1 LRLFNYIELKNKNLS
16 VIFVLIAVSMVVAGG
31 FLIGFLWAVK
41 KGQYDDHYS
50 PSVRILFDDE
60 ELKDQEKIKTKNT
73 EETETE
79 LKSSED

>member
-1 LRLFNYIELKNKNLS
+1 MS

-79 LKSSED
+79 SKSSED

>member
-1 LRLFNYIELKNKNLS
+1 MS

-41 KGQYDDHYS
+41 KGQYEDHYS

-60 ELKDQEKIKTKNT
+60 EIKDQEESKDKDI
-73 EETETE
+73 EEDDINSE
-79 LKSSED
+79 SSKDK

>member
-1 LRLFNYIELKNKNLS
+1 LS

-50 PSVRILFDDE
+50 PSVRILFDDD
-60 ELKDQEKIKTKNT
+60 ELKDQKEIEIKNIEEAEK
-73 EETETE
+73 EA
-79 LKSSED
+79 KSSED